1 MSSCKLTTSKQV
13 ATSPSGTGV
22 FKVLLDSTDCSLL
35 SNSTAAADANSGI
48 VLIDDR
54 KVQQGAVTDWRF
66 YGESL
71 SHILTH
77 LIHLADAQQCRALQ
91 VL

>member
-1 MSSCKLTTSKQV
+1 MCTLTTLTTLRTTTITQV

-35 SNSTAAADANSGI
+35 SNSTVAADANSGI

-66 YGESL
+66 YGQSMFV
-71 SHILTH
+71 TTT
-77 LIHLADAQQCRALQ
+77 
-91 VL
+91 